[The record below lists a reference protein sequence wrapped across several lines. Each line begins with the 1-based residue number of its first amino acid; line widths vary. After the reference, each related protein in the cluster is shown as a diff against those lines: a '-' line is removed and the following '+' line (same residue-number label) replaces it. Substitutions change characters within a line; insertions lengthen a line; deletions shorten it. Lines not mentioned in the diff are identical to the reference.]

1 MLNFQSCRNKA
12 FVYYCV

>member
-1 MLNFQSCRNKA
+1 MSVTKSGLA